1 MLHATL
7 RLASRRGL
15 LAAGLLLGLAGCATR
30 AVDAPPA
37 SVVFFNAWSADI
49 DGPAQG
55 VIAEF
60 ARDAKTAP
68 NRPVLVKGFADRI
81 GSDQA
86 NKALSQLRAQVVAD
100 ALVKQGID
108 RTRIVQVARGATQ
121 ADPGIE
127 SRRVDLELG
136 R

>member
-1 MLHATL
+1 MPKPDLRTHA
-7 RLASRRGL
+7 RRGL
-15 LAAGLLLGLAGCATR
+15 FGVALLLAAVGCAPKL
-30 AVDAPPA
+30 DLPPA
-37 SVVFFNAWSADI
+37 SVVFFNAWSSEL

-60 ARDAKTAP
+60 ARDAKLAP
-68 NRPVLVKGFADRI
+68 GRPVLVRGFADRI

-86 NKALSQLRAQVVAD
+86 NRVLSQLRAQVVAD
-100 ALVKQGID
+100 GLVAQGVSA
-108 RTRIVQVARGATQ
+108 TRIVQVARGATQ

-127 SRRVDLELG
+127 SRRVDIELG